1 MNTAILPRTLIEMD
15 KVYFSYG
22 HLDVLENVTLT
33 VNQGDFLALIGP
45 NGSGKTTLIKII
57 LGLLFPQQGTVLV
70 FGKKPSQLNSL
81 RSRIGYV
88 PQNNTIDFHFPIN
101 VYDFVMT
108 GRYPLI
114 GPGRRPGRKDKEA
127 AHNALEQVNIEPLGS
142 MQIGKI
148 SGGQRQKMLIARA
161 LVNDPSILI
170 LDEPTTAV
178 DVQSSEN
185 FYELLMKLR
194 SRGITILMVSHD
206 VGVVAQYADRIAC
219 INKQVIIHGRP
230 EEIVSAGNL
239 EKMYGREAAFFH
251 HGVVPH
257 IVVSRDHA
265 HDAFSQGNKQD

>member
-1 MNTAILPRTLIEMD
+1 MNTDISPRILIEIN
-15 KVYFSYG
+15 KVSFSYG
-22 HLDVLENVTLT
+22 HLNVLENVTLT
-33 VNQGDFLALIGP
+33 VNQGDFLAVIGP

-57 LGLLFPQQGTVLV
+57 LGLLFPQKGTVLV

-127 AHNALEQVNIEPLGS
+127 VQKALEQVNIEQLQRI
-142 MQIGKI
+142 QIGKI

-161 LVNDPSILI
+161 LVNEPSILV

-178 DVQSSEN
+178 DVQASEN

-194 SRGITILMVSHD
+194 NQGITILMVSHD

-239 EKMYGREAAFFH
+239 ERMYGREAAFFH

-257 IVVSRDHA
+257 IVVSRDHT
-265 HDAFSQGNKQD
+265 HDASSQENNRD